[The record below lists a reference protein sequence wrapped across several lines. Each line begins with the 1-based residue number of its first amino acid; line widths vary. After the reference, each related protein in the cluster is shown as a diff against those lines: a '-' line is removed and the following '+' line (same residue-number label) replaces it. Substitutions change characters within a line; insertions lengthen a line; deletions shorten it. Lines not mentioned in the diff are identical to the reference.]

1 MSSES
6 EVMTELRGL
15 IGRTTEPG
23 IREVE
28 FGAIRRYAEAVGNPN
43 PLYHDVE
50 YARSSTYGE
59 VIAPPG
65 FFGWMKKVSAGAI
78 EVLGPVFAAVLNA
91 GLVRILDAG
100 IDYEFFLPVRAGDV
114 LTWWAKFVDAAER
127 EGKSGRMVFL
137 TMELSYMNQNGDLV
151 AKVKQTFLAR

>member
-1 MSSES
+1 
-6 EVMTELRGL
+6 MTELRGL
-15 IGRTTEPG
+15 IGRMTEPG

-28 FGAIRRYAEAVGNPN
+28 AGAIRRYAEAVGNPN

-50 YARSSTYGE
+50 YARKSRYGG

-65 FFGWMKKVSAGAI
+65 FFGWTKQVSAATI
-78 EVLGPVFAAVLNA
+78 EVMGPVFAAVFNA

-100 IDYEFFLPVRAGDV
+100 IDYEFFLPVRAGEV
-114 LTWWAKFVDAAER
+114 LTWWAKFADAAER
-127 EGKSGRMVFL
+127 EGRSGQMVFL

-151 AKVKQTFLAR
+151 ARARQTFLAR